1 MATDGAITDRRR
13 EAIYALT
20 DAAGFD
26 RKQIAFLTA
35 YQDRK
40 SAGFKKTVA
49 QLAWGS
55 FAWFVSEPTQLLV
68 LHDGTAEARPLAGLP
83 WAAR

>member
-1 MATDGAITDRRR
+1 M
-13 EAIYALT
+13 T
-20 DAAGFD
+20 DAADFD

-35 YQDRK
+35 YQDRQ

-55 FAWFVSEPTQLLV
+55 FAWFVSEPKQLLV
-68 LHDGTAEARPLAGLP
+68 LHDGTADVSHLASLP
-83 WAAR
+83 RGITSL